1 MDARVKR
8 FQQEA
13 AQQGAGGTGKRY
25 SAALRRLA
33 VAVAQE
39 RSEEPL
45 SRIARELGVS
55 SISLQRWI
63 EREEPARFRPVE
75 VLPAEEPGL
84 SGRAPSLTLITP
96 RGYRVEGLD
105 ASSLATLLGALG

>member
-1 MDARVKR
+1 MDARAKR
-8 FQQEA
+8 FRQEA

-25 SAALRRLA
+25 SAELRRLA

-39 RSEEPL
+39 RREEPL

-55 SISLQRWI
+55 VVSLQRWI
-63 EREEPARFRPVE
+63 EREEPARFRPVQ
-75 VLPAEEPGL
+75 VLPAAEPDLCG
-84 SGRAPSLTLITP
+84 PSPGLTLITP